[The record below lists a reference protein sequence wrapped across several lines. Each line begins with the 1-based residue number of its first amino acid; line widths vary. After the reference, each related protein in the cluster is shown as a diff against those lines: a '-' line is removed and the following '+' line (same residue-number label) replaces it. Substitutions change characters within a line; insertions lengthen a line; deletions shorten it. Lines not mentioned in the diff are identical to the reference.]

1 MILQDLSRKDLV
13 AYLKRKS
20 RKQLTE
26 ELLNLHGQLTTRR
39 TPALG
44 ANEVTSFEVPVGTAR
59 AMAHLADANTRRRL
73 KKQDP
78 SLFTR
83 EPTPV
88 ELAAGKA
95 AVWQQ
100 YKAMD
105 IKSQDGV
112 EKRRSFRR
120 TFASVFN
127 NQDQ

>member
-1 MILQDLSRKDLV
+1 MQVLVVAQELVDLV
-13 AYLKRKS
+13 AYLMRKS

-26 ELLNLHGQLTTRR
+26 ELLNLHGQLTTRC

-95 AVWQQ
+95 AAWDQ
-100 YKAMD
+100 YNR
-105 IKSQDGV
+105 IKIEGQGGV
-112 EKRRSFRR
+112 ERRRSFRK
-120 TFASVFN
+120 TFASIFN
-127 NQDQ
+127 Q